1 MPHLVLLGDSIF
13 DNSRYTLGQP
23 DVISQVCRL
32 LPKDWKASLLAVD
45 GSTTAEVP
53 AQLERLPHDASH
65 LVLSV
70 GGNNAIMNAGILST
84 PVTSSS
90 QALTALGDASRTF
103 EGDYRLAVAAC
114 RQRHLPLSLCTI
126 YNGCFPDADYQ
137 RLISTALMVFNDVI
151 LRVAIEFRLTTI
163 DLRFVCSSSADYA
176 NPIEPSSV
184 GGAKIA
190 RAIVNSVSAHHV
202 EENVARVFA
211 TE

>member
-13 DNSRYTLGQP
+13 DNARYTLGQP
-23 DVISQVCRL
+23 DVISQVCQL
-32 LPKDWKASLLAVD
+32 LPTGWKASLLAVD
-45 GSTTAEVP
+45 GSTTAEIP
-53 AQLERLPHDASH
+53 AQLEPLPHDTSH

-84 PVTSSS
+84 PVVSSS
-90 QALTALGDASRTF
+90 QALRALGEASRTF
-103 EGDYRLAVAAC
+103 EEDYRRAVTAC
-114 RQRHLPLSLCTI
+114 RQQHLPLTLCTI

-137 RLISTALMVFNDVI
+137 HLISTTLMAFNDVI

-163 DLRFVCSSSADYA
+163 DLRFVCTSNADYA

-190 RAIVNSVSAHHV
+190 RAIVSLVSAPQL
-202 EENVARVFA
+202 EQPAARIFGP
-211 TE
+211 